1 MNIVRKY
8 LSVIIVSIGSFAC
21 VCAWIFPASLVTRYL
36 FATGITLISIGV
48 LKFIVNFNRSLN
60 RLASSFKKLEKYNMS
75 EKTLQGR
82 SRFEV
87 SSILKSLSGEY
98 DLIREHQ
105 KSLAL
110 TSAID
115 YRTRAL
121 FAAMK
126 ANENDTQSPCK
137 EELDIINR
145 SLSQLAQNASAQESR
160 TRRIFAQTSDI
171 HSVSSAKEELS
182 MLTDLREQMVAYN
195 SSISSALGP
204 AFYGISNRL
213 HEVERNLEDLVNVSQ
228 VASIS
233 QWQVNHRT
241 LLGGMELM
249 RIAGAFQDYLR
260 SSEEILALKNELKLP
275 AATHVICGGL
285 SEFTLFY
292 VTRAAMNHHEAW
304 ILCRN
309 VLEQEFLMG
318 LIKHL
323 PKSIH
328 IVPLLKDEVYDLL
341 QASDDGLGIREKIES
356 LGINEIISISSGE
369 LETLR
374 S

>member
-1 MNIVRKY
+1 
-8 LSVIIVSIGSFAC
+8 
-21 VCAWIFPASLVTRYL
+21 
-36 FATGITLISIGV
+36 
-48 LKFIVNFNRSLN
+48 
-60 RLASSFKKLEKYNMS
+60 MS